1 MEVGDL
7 VKLKSFLINGKN
19 LHEDLVGIIVDK
31 GTERRRMYGDGVEI
45 CDYVDVKWLGDNTK
59 YKNIARYSPAQSCLE
74 VISEA

>member
-31 GTERRRMYGDGVEI
+31 GTERRRMYGDGSL
-45 CDYVDVKWLGDNTK
+45 KLKQLLQKQKDNK
-59 YKNIARYSPAQSCLE
+59 
-74 VISEA
+74 